1 MKRTIVIKV
10 ALVSSLVFSGTALAR
25 GTQSDLEGDMLYG
38 NGLVAA
44 SPSETFHY
52 MGPAQNGLEGDLL
65 YSQNRSETSVP
76 YQGYQR
82 IADDRDSSSDQIYG
96 SRIVVGQSVRQG
108 LADSCPVNQATC

>member
-1 MKRTIVIKV
+1 MNGSIIITTVF
-10 ALVSSLVFSGTALAR
+10 VSSIVFSGAALAR
-25 GTQSDLEGDMLYG
+25 GTQSDSEGDMLYG
-38 NGLVAA
+38 DGLVAA

-108 LADSCPVNQATC
+108 LAGSCPVNQATC

>member
-1 MKRTIVIKV
+1 MNGSIITTTVF
-10 ALVSSLVFSGTALAR
+10 VSSIVFSGAGLAR
-25 GTQSDLEGDMLYG
+25 GTQSDSEGDMLYG

-65 YSQNRSETSVP
+65 YSQSRSETSVP

-108 LADSCPVNQATC
+108 LAGSCPVNQATC